1 MLEQIFNAAS
11 PDSTT
16 FSNAASLPLG
26 KIDITITSSGEWLYE
41 GSKFKRR
48 SMVKLLADKLY
59 TLDGEYYLL
68 APEQRL
74 KIRVDDLPFTVTEVD
89 RQERNGVAVIV
100 ATTNCEENLMLG
112 VDHPLVLLPKGA
124 SKGVSGADTDLLPA
138 LFVRNGL
145 YARFSR
151 PAYYH
156 LVGWAKQEP
165 LSASDVSAYEL
176 ALYSDGERFVMGRY

>member
-1 MLEQIFNAAS
+1 MLEQLFNS
-11 PDSTT
+11 THLDSTA
-16 FSNAASLPLG
+16 FANADSLPLG

-59 TLDGEYYLL
+59 TQDGEYYLL

-74 KIRVDDLPFTVTEVD
+74 KIRVDDLPFTVVNVD

-100 ATTNCEENLMLG
+100 ATTNCEEKLTLG
-112 VDHPLVLLPKGA
+112 VDHPLVLLPMAA
-124 SKGVSGADTDLLPA
+124 SKGENGADDELLPA
-138 LFVRNGL
+138 LLVRNGL

-156 LVGWAKQEP
+156 LVDWAKQVP
-165 LSASDVSAYEL
+165 PSDGDGANEL
-176 ALYSDGERFVMGRY
+176 ALYSDGQRFVMGQY